1 MRNSR
6 IVVGIIIL
14 VLFADQWLK
23 FWVKTNMQLGEEF
36 SILGLNWAYIH
47 FVENPGMAFGL
58 HFGGSWG
65 KILLTVFRLVVVG
78 VFIYML
84 RSILQSQ
91 KAKPLLLISIA
102 LIIAGALGNIID
114 SVFYGAL
121 FSASGYHG
129 GLAEFLPDSGGYA
142 PLLQGKVVDMFYF
155 PLYRGILPA
164 WIPFWGGEYFEFF
177 RPVFNI
183 ADSAISVG
191 IVLFLLHQQFSDDD
205 AADEVTGGQGT
216 TSADDAPL
224 ADA

>member
-1 MRNSR
+1 
-6 IVVGIIIL
+6 
-14 VLFADQWLK
+14 
-23 FWVKTNMQLGEEF
+23 MQLGDEF
-36 SILGLNWAYIH
+36 SILGLSWAYIH

-84 RSILQSQ
+84 RSILQNE

-114 SVFYGAL
+114 SVLYGVL
-121 FSASGYHG
+121 FSSSGYHG
-129 GLAEFLPDSGGYA
+129 GIAEFLPESGGYA
-142 PLLQGKVVDMFYF
+142 PFLQGKVVDMFYF
-155 PLYRGILPA
+155 PIYRGVLPS
-164 WIPFWGGEYFEFF
+164 WIPFWGGQYFEFF

-191 IVLFLLHQQFSDDD
+191 IVLFLIHQQFLSEDSDDD
-205 AADEVTGGQGT
+205 TVESREAPADDNIS
-216 TSADDAPL
+216 SADA
-224 ADA
+224 